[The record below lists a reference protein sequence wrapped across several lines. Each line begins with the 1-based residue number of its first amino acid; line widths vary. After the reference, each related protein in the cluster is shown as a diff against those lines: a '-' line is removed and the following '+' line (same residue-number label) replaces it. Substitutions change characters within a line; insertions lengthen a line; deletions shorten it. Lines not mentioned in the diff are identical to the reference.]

1 MRFPSPRILRFVP
14 LVFLVGPEA
23 FTMFAPYVML
33 LLAAAYVVRRMRTEP
48 QSVPV
53 IANSL

>member
-1 MRFPSPRILRFVP
+1 MRLPSPRILRFVP

-33 LLAAAYVVRRMRTEP
+33 LLTAAYVVRRMRAEP
-48 QSVPV
+48 QPLAVP
-53 IANSL
+53 AN

>member
-1 MRFPSPRILRFVP
+1 MRLPSPRILRFVP

-33 LLAAAYVVRRMRTEP
+33 LLTAAYVVRRMRAEP
-48 QSVPV
+48 QAVPV
-53 IANSL
+53 PAN